1 MTNPTIYR
9 CTLLPALLGLVAVCW
24 LGGCRKQ
31 QDVKRIYFEFE
42 MPYTVS
48 PSADTIRVGDTLLL
62 TANFSDT
69 LYEALRGER
78 IPMEC
83 FRFNVLMTTWELVN
97 PGGHLAQQRGA
108 TNAFQFLFGPE
119 NGEVTSAVFANVRPV
134 CQQGRYR
141 FELRMVARRAG
152 VFAFYLQDQKVGFL
166 NLPERLAPSTPE
178 LRRIP
183 VVRFNRYIIN
193 EGRTNYNIYKQHALP
208 QPTNPNWPREGNW
221 PQMEEYGTYTF
232 VVR

>member
-1 MTNPTIYR
+1 MTNRTIYR

-24 LGGCRKQ
+24 LGGCRKLIKTEE
-31 QDVKRIYFEFE
+31 VFFEFE

-48 PSADTIRVGDTLLL
+48 PATDTIRVGDTLLL

-97 PGGHLAQQRGA
+97 PGGNLAQQRGA
-108 TNAFQFLFGPE
+108 TNAFSFLFGPE

-152 VFAFYLQDQKVGFL
+152 VFAFRLQDQTADFIQ
-166 NLPERLAPSTPE
+166 LPERLAPSTPE

-183 VVRFNRYIIN
+183 VVNVNRYIIN
-193 EGRTNYNIYKQHALP
+193 EGRTNFDLFLKNARRSLV
-208 QPTNPNWPREGNW
+208 NNNWPAQGLW
-221 PQMEEYGTYTF
+221 PKLEEYGVYT
-232 VVR
+232 VAVK